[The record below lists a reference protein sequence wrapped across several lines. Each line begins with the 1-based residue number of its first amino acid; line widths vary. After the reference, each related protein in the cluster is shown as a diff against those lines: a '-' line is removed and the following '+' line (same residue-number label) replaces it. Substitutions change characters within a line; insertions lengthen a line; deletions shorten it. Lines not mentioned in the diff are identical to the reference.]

1 MDNNGLGEPA
11 LWRQAKPGVPL
22 WGNKNKGVC
31 FMKNQE
37 LKLPKNKA
45 QIFPQPYPS
54 APCDMYGCSNRAK
67 WFIGRPDGPL
77 SLPLRVCDEC
87 MRNIVASVPEEY
99 LSYESHDRQDVV
111 KTGQAMHVRQDVVK
125 TGQAMTLET
134 YLEGTFIDNEGRQ
147 EAETF
152 QCPNC
157 GKEFEKQ
164 QGLSAHL
171 RHCKAANNEEA

>member
-1 MDNNGLGEPA
+1 MNN
-11 LWRQAKPGVPL
+11 K
-22 WGNKNKGVC
+22 
-31 FMKNQE
+31 E
-37 LKLPKNKA
+37 LKLDKSKA

-54 APCDMYGCSNRAK
+54 APCDVYGCSNRAK

-77 SLPLRVCDEC
+77 NIPMRVCDEC
-87 MRNIVASVPEEY
+87 MRNIVASIPEEY
-99 LSYESHDRQDVV
+99 LSHESHDRQDVV
-111 KTGQAMHVRQDVVK
+111 KTGQVV
-125 TGQAMTLET
+125 TLET
-134 YLEGTFIDNEGRQ
+134 YLEGTFIDNEGKQ

-171 RHCKAANNEEA
+171 RYCKSGKEA